1 MDFQS
6 MFQGKYNYHQGIL
19 GQRTLL
25 RSTSDST
32 ILSFAIIMFLPIKL
46 FLLILV
52 LYPVD
57 MSIYDK
63 LQNSWWEHSDICQ
76 ELLKETSAFFPI
88 MAAFNY

>member
-1 MDFQS
+1 MPFQS
-6 MFQGKYNYHQGIL
+6 MFQGKYNYHHGIL

-25 RSTSDST
+25 RSTCDST
-32 ILSFAIIMFLPIKL
+32 ILSFVILMLLPIKL

-63 LQNSWWEHSDICQ
+63 FQNSWW
-76 ELLKETSAFFPI
+76 
-88 MAAFNY
+88 